1 METVR
6 KALISLIRSRD
17 TQAGPMAGR
26 IPQGFIDDLL
36 ARVDIVDVIDSYVPL
51 RKAGKNHQALCPF
64 HEEKTP
70 SFTVSQDKQ
79 FYHCFGC
86 GAGGTVITFIMEF
99 NGLGFVE
106 AVEDLAGR
114 YGLEIPREAGYQ
126 PVSKHHDDLYELLEQ
141 AAQFYQ
147 HQLQGR
153 DGRAIDY
160 LEKRGINGTVIKDYE
175 IGYAP
180 PGWKNLV
187 NALGKSAAAKTR
199 LVDAGMIKSQDTE
212 GYYDHFRN
220 RIMFPIRDQRGRLIG
235 FGGRVLGK
243 DTPKYLNS
251 PETPLFHKGRE
262 LYGLYHARR
271 KNKQPERLYIVEGYM
286 DVIAL
291 AQYGVDNAVA
301 TLGTAATENHLEKL
315 YRVANQLI
323 YCFDG
328 DEAGKKAASRALEIT
343 VPQLR
348 EGRQALFNFMPEGD
362 DPDSFIRQHGA
373 EQFRSDKNTV
383 PLSDFLLDSI
393 TSRTGTAT
401 REGRANFLD
410 LILPYLAKMPGSG
423 LRELLLRE
431 VADIAQIDP
440 GGVHKLLLENRY
452 DTTPRRPGI
461 SRSRQ
466 QRERTGDISAI
477 VSYILN
483 KPELAMLVEDPAELS
498 GISVPGAE
506 FLTELITLVH
516 TNPEI
521 TCAGILE
528 HWRDSRY
535 GQRLNELAS
544 GFGLPVDEAFDQE
557 REFIGMVDKLKA
569 AKTRQSM
576 ERITQSSPS
585 ELTEEA
591 KTQIRRHYSK
601 ESGNK

>member
-1 METVR
+1 
-6 KALISLIRSRD
+6 
-17 TQAGPMAGR
+17 MAGR
-26 IPQGFIDDLL
+26 IPQTFIDDLL
-36 ARVDIVDVIDSYVPL
+36 ARVDIIDIIDSHVPL
-51 RKAGKNHQALCPF
+51 RKAGRNHQALCPF

-86 GAGGTVITFIMEF
+86 GASGTVITFIMEF
-99 NGLGFVE
+99 SGLGFVE
-106 AVEDLAGR
+106 AIEDLAAR
-114 YGLEIPREAGYQ
+114 YNLEIPREAGYQ

-147 HQLQGR
+147 RQLQGR

-160 LEKRGINGTVIKDYE
+160 LEKRGISGAVIKDYE

-187 NALGKSAAAKTR
+187 NALGKSAAAKAR
-199 LVDAGMIKSQDTE
+199 LVEAGMIKNRDND
-212 GYYDHFRN
+212 GYYDHFRS
-220 RIMFPIRDQRGRLIG
+220 RIMFPIRDQRGRMIG
-235 FGGRVLGK
+235 FGGRVLGE

-301 TLGTAATENHLEKL
+301 TLGTAATDNHLEKL
-315 YRVANQLI
+315 YRVANQI
-323 YCFDG
+323 IFCFDG
-328 DEAGKKAASRALEIT
+328 DEAGNKAARRALEIT
-343 VPQLR
+343 VAQLR

-410 LILPYLAKMPGSG
+410 LILPYLAKMPAGG

-431 VADIAQIDP
+431 IAEIAQIDP
-440 GGVHKLLLENRY
+440 GGVQKLLQEY
-452 DTTPRRPGI
+452 RPGATARRSGI
-461 SRSRQ
+461 PPSRQ
-466 QRERTGDISAI
+466 RRDRTGDISTI
-477 VSYILN
+477 ISYILN
-483 KPELAMLVEDPAELS
+483 KPELALLVEDPAELS
-498 GISVPGAE
+498 GITVPGVE

-528 HWRDSRY
+528 HWRGSRY

-544 GFGLPVDEAFDQE
+544 GSGLPGDDAFDPE
-557 REFIGMVDKLKA
+557 REFIDMVEKLKA
-569 AKTRQSM
+569 AKTRQSID
-576 ERITQSSPS
+576 RITRSSPS

-591 KTQIRRHYSK
+591 KTQLRRHFSNND
-601 ESGNK
+601 GNE